1 MSDHIFISHSTK
13 NDPTVQRL
21 RQILELHGQLPWV
34 DSREMTGG
42 DDLEATIE
50 AALPN
55 QSTTSIMALPFTLQN
70 LTAQPITPKNFA
82 PFGQVIFPSA
92 DGATFGPADAQL
104 KLDAGIPR
112 FYIMTLEAKGTRFR
126 TITRH
131 QRCTQCLGAL
141 EGKDWLMAVAP
152 PTAADQPEPRNIQA
166 FHIPGSCFIK
176 LEVGTW
182 HAGPYFTHPS
192 VSFYNLELS
201 DTNITD
207 HQTCSLAQKFG
218 LEFEINGGE

>member
-1 MSDHIFISHSTK
+1 MT
-13 NDPTVQRL
+13 
-21 RQILELHGQLPWV
+21 LPL
-34 DSREMTGG
+34 TFH
-42 DDLEATIE
+42 
-50 AALPN
+50 
-55 QSTTSIMALPFTLQN
+55 Q
-70 LTAQPITPKNFA
+70 LTAQLITPAAFA

-92 DGATFGPADAQL
+92 DEAPFGPQDAQL
-104 KLDAGIPR
+104 RLDAGIPR
-112 FYIMTLEAKGTRFR
+112 FYIMMLAVKGTRFR

-152 PTAADQPEPRNIQA
+152 PEEAPPNPQDIRA
-166 FHIPGSCFIK
+166 FHIPGNCFIK

-182 HAGPYFTHPS
+182 HAGPYFRHPA

-207 HQTCSLAQKFG
+207 HQTCNLAKEFG
-218 LEFEINGGE
+218 LEFEIVGE